1 MCIKMVKQ
9 DVMTPLTTFVQ
20 QVCML
25 CDHISFFFFLT
36 CRRLIIFVI
45 STCPISAPCK
55 IIYSAFLYITLVALS
70 LGIPA

>member
-25 CDHISFFFFLT
+25 CDHISFFFLT

-45 STCPISAPCK
+45 STSPISAPCI

>member
-1 MCIKMVKQ
+1 MVKQ

-45 STCPISAPCK
+45 APCK

>member
-1 MCIKMVKQ
+1 MVKQ

-36 CRRLIIFVI
+36 CRRLIISVI
-45 STCPISAPCK
+45 STSPISAPCI

-70 LGIPA
+70 LNIPA

>member
-1 MCIKMVKQ
+1 MVKQ

-25 CDHISFFFFLT
+25 CDHISFFFLT

-45 STCPISAPCK
+45 STSPISAPCI
-55 IIYSAFLYITLVALS
+55 IIYSAFLYITLVALILS
-70 LGIPA
+70 IPA

>member
-1 MCIKMVKQ
+1 MVKQ

-25 CDHISFFFFLT
+25 CDHVSFFFLT

-45 STCPISAPCK
+45 STSPISAPCI

-70 LGIPA
+70 ISIPA

>member
-1 MCIKMVKQ
+1 MVKQ

-36 CRRLIIFVI
+36 CRRLIISVI
-45 STCPISAPCK
+45 STSPISAPCI

-70 LGIPA
+70 LSIPA

>member
-1 MCIKMVKQ
+1 MVKQ

-36 CRRLIIFVI
+36 CRRLIISVI
-45 STCPISAPCK
+45 STSPISAPCI